1 MLLSSGMTRTLR
13 LWPLVVLVLTV
24 GGQAPVFRSVG
35 AQEASGKVG
44 PSAGGKVAPDSNEE
58 KTNSAAV
65 PRSKL
70 QVQKDLVFHEVADEE
85 VAADFYRPSGEKV
98 VPLVVMIHGG
108 GWISGDKWNVLDHA
122 KELARN
128 GMAVLAINYRL
139 APDHRY
145 PAQLEDCR
153 KALAWAA
160 QRASDWSVD
169 CERVGLWG
177 YSAGGQLAAMLAT
190 DSPETHP
197 VKIRCLV
204 AGGAPSDLT
213 YIPEQ
218 SNVLAMVFGGS
229 RKELPEV
236 YKNASPIYRLN
247 ANCPPALLFHGTKD
261 LLVPFDASVRFQKRA
276 KEVGVECQLIPIE
289 GQGHLV
295 TFLHPKG
302 RNSAIEF
309 LSKHLQAEPN
319 P

>member
-1 MLLSSGMTRTLR
+1 MLHSLNRFRTSL
-13 LWPLVVLVLTV
+13 LWPFVALLLAVE
-24 GGQAPVFRSVG
+24 GQTQVSRFLF
-35 AQEASGKVG
+35 AQEPPALAGQ
-44 PSAGGKVAPDSNEE
+44 SADVKILPDATEGQPTPVS
-58 KTNSAAV
+58 V

-85 VAADFYRPSGEKV
+85 VAADFYRPAGDRV
-98 VPLVVMIHGG
+98 LPLVVMIHGG
-108 GWISGDKWNVLDHA
+108 GWISGDKWNVIDHA

-160 QRASDWSVD
+160 QRADEWSVD
-169 CERVGLWG
+169 CQRVGLWG
-177 YSAGGQLAAMLAT
+177 YSAGGQLASMLAT
-190 DSPETHP
+190 DAPETHP

-204 AGGAPSDLT
+204 AGGAPNDLT

-218 SNVLAMVFGGS
+218 SKVLAMVFGGS

-236 YKNASPIYRLN
+236 YQNASPIFRLN
-247 ANCPPALLFHGTKD
+247 AQCPPAMLFHGTKD
-261 LLVPFDASVRFQKRA
+261 LLVPYDTSVRFQERA

-302 RNSAIEF
+302 RSSAIEF
-309 LSKHLQAEPN
+309 LSKYLKAEPL

>member
-1 MLLSSGMTRTLR
+1 MLYFLSQSRTPLLR
-13 LWPLVVLVLTV
+13 PLVALILSVV
-24 GGQAPVFRSVG
+24 GQVPSSPSLI
-35 AQEASGKVG
+35 AQEASETVSQSVEGKTLSDATEG
-44 PSAGGKVAPDSNEE
+44 PVNPVS
-58 KTNSAAV
+58 V

-70 QVQKDLVFHEVADEE
+70 KVQKDLVFHEVAEEE
-85 VAADFYRPSGEKV
+85 VAADFYRPAGEKV

-108 GWISGDKWNVLDHA
+108 GWISGDKWNVIDHA

-160 QRASDWSVD
+160 QRAGDWSVD
-169 CERVGLWG
+169 CDRVGLWG
-177 YSAGGQLAAMLAT
+177 YSAGGQLASMLAT
-190 DSPETHP
+190 DAPETHP

-204 AGGAPSDLT
+204 AGGAPNDLT

-247 ANCPPALLFHGTKD
+247 AKCPPALLFHGTKD
-261 LLVPFDASVRFQKRA
+261 LLVPFDTSVRFQERA
-276 KEVGVECQLIPIE
+276 KEVGVQCELIPIE

-302 RNSAIEF
+302 RSSAIEF
-309 LSKHLQAEPN
+309 LSKYLKAEPM